1 VNKAH
6 LEFCSSPEW
15 ARLVEDELLPW
26 VLDGCELG
34 DDLLE
39 VGPGPGLTTDVLRHQ
54 AARLTALELDR
65 DLAAQLAARL
75 AGSNVTV
82 VAGDVTRMPFPAG
95 RFSAAACL
103 TMLHHIPSPAL
114 QDAALAELAR
124 VLRPGGLLVGAD
136 GLDTPARR
144 ELHVDDVFVPVE
156 AATLAARLEAA
167 GFGRPRVDIA
177 GDRVRFA
184 AIKTFLYRTGLRTRP
199 AIPSPPAA
207 AGALAAVTPFVPS
220 GRRQPERPGRPAR
233 PPSPRGRLVRA
244 RLHRGLVEQLALG
257 DLAAGRD
264 RLGPALGHRADQLGR

>member
-39 VGPGPGLTTDVLRHQ
+39 VGPGPGLTTDVLRRQ
-54 AARLTALELDR
+54 AARLTALELDH

-124 VLRPGGLLVGAD
+124 VLRPGGLLAGSD

-144 ELHVDDVFVPVE
+144 ELHEDDVFVPVDPD
-156 AATLAARLEAA
+156 ALAPRLEAA
-167 GFGRPRVDIA
+167 GFGQVRVEVA
-177 GDRVRFA
+177 GDRVCF
-184 AIKTFLYRTGLRTRP
+184 T
-199 AIPSPPAA
+199 
-207 AGALAAVTPFVPS
+207 AV
-220 GRRQPERPGRPAR
+220 RPAR
-233 PPSPRGRLVRA
+233 
-244 RLHRGLVEQLALG
+244 
-257 DLAAGRD
+257 AA
-264 RLGPALGHRADQLGR
+264 A